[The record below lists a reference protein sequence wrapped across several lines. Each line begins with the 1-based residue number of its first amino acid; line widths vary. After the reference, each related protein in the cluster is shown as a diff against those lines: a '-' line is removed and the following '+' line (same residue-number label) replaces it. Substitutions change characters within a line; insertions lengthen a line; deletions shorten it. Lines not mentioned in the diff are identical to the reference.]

1 MGIVKNREEASAH
14 SKSFIFPI
22 SRASEKCIENDPPP
36 KENTMKTSVLITAL
50 LLSLTIGCAGPRAFT
65 KGTYEDP
72 ETIALLDD
80 RFNEND
86 MQLIAKKM
94 IGSIIESPL
103 LMANGKVPAV
113 MLGKMRNRTTEHIDM
128 VALSDKL
135 KTALIQSGKLRF
147 LDATNRRDIA
157 QEYDYQKSGY
167 VDSSQAK
174 GPGKQTGSDFLL
186 TGTLSSNVQEVGKD
200 KLVYYKATF
209 QLTHLETSEIVWTDE
224 KEIRKAYK
232 KRSIGL

>member
-1 MGIVKNREEASAH
+1 M
-14 SKSFIFPI
+14 KSTIYV
-22 SRASEKCIENDPPP
+22 A
-36 KENTMKTSVLITAL
+36 ITAL
-50 LLSLTIGCAGPRAFT
+50 ALTIGCAGPRAFT

-72 ETIALLDD
+72 QTIALLDD

-94 IGSIIESPL
+94 VNSIVEAPL
-103 LMANGKVPAV
+103 STGNSQLPVI

-128 VALSDKL
+128 VALSDKI

-147 LDATNRRDIA
+147 VDIA
-157 QEYDYQKSGY
+157 NRPDIAAEYEYQQSGY
-167 VDSSQAK
+167 VDPSQAK
-174 GPGKQTGSDFLL
+174 APGKQTGSDFLL

-209 QLTHLETSEIVWTDE
+209 QITNLETSEIVWTDE
-224 KEIRKAYK
+224 KEIRKAYQ

>member
-1 MGIVKNREEASAH
+1 
-14 SKSFIFPI
+14 
-22 SRASEKCIENDPPP
+22 
-36 KENTMKTSVLITAL
+36 MKTPIIFSAL

-65 KGTYEDP
+65 QGTYEDP

-80 RFNEND
+80 QFNEND

-94 IGSIIESPL
+94 ISSIVAAPQLTAEGQL
-103 LMANGKVPAV
+103 PAV

-135 KTALIQSGKLRF
+135 KTALIQSGKVKF
-147 LDATNRRDIA
+147 VDATNRGDIA
-157 QEYDYQKSGY
+157 QEYEYQQSGY
-167 VDSSQAK
+167 VDPTQAK
-174 GPGKQTGSDFLL
+174 GPGKQTSSDLLL
-186 TGTLSSNVQEVGKD
+186 TGTLSSNIQEVGKD

-209 QLTHLETSEIVWTDE
+209 QLTNLETSEIVWTDE

>member
-1 MGIVKNREEASAH
+1 
-14 SKSFIFPI
+14 
-22 SRASEKCIENDPPP
+22 
-36 KENTMKTSVLITAL
+36 MKKTILLTAL
-50 LLSLTIGCAGPRAFT
+50 LFSFTIGCAGPRAFT

-80 RFNEND
+80 QFNEND

-94 IGSIIESPL
+94 INSIIESPHL
-103 LMANGKVPAV
+103 TANGKVPAV
-113 MLGKMRNRTTEHIDM
+113 MLGQMRNRTTEHIDM

-147 LDATNRRDIA
+147 VDATNRRDIA
-157 QEYDYQKSGY
+157 EEYEYQQSGY
-167 VDSSQAK
+167 VDSTQAK
-174 GPGKQTGSDFLL
+174 GPGKQTSSDYLL
-186 TGTLSSNVQEVGKD
+186 TGTLSSNIQEVGKD

-209 QLTHLETSEIVWTDE
+209 QLTNLETSEIVWTDE

>member
-1 MGIVKNREEASAH
+1 MK
-14 SKSFIFPI
+14 P
-22 SRASEKCIENDPPP
+22 
-36 KENTMKTSVLITAL
+36 TMYVAITAL
-50 LLSLTIGCAGPRAFT
+50 ALTIGCAGPRAFT

-72 ETIALLDD
+72 QTIALLDD

-94 IGSIIESPL
+94 VNSIVEAPL
-103 LMANGKVPAV
+103 STDNSQLPVI

-128 VALSDKL
+128 VALSDKI

-147 LDATNRRDIA
+147 VDIA
-157 QEYDYQKSGY
+157 NRPDIAAEYEYQQSGY
-167 VDSSQAK
+167 VDPAQAK
-174 GPGKQTGSDFLL
+174 APGKQTGSDFLL

-209 QLTHLETSEIVWTDE
+209 QITNLETSEIVWTDE
-224 KEIRKAYK
+224 KEIRKAYQ

>member
-1 MGIVKNREEASAH
+1 
-14 SKSFIFPI
+14 
-22 SRASEKCIENDPPP
+22 
-36 KENTMKTSVLITAL
+36 MKATIYIALTAL
-50 LLSLTIGCAGPRAFT
+50 TLTIGCAGPRAFT

-72 ETIALLDD
+72 QAIALLDD

-94 IGSIIESPL
+94 VNSIIEAPL
-103 LMANGKVPAV
+103 LTSEGKLPAV

-128 VALSDKL
+128 VALSDKI

-147 LDATNRRDIA
+147 VDAANRPDIA
-157 QEYDYQKSGY
+157 EEYEYQQSGY
-167 VDSSQAK
+167 VDPAQAK
-174 GPGKQTGSDFLL
+174 APGKQTGSDFLL
-186 TGTLSSNVQEVGKD
+186 TGTLSANVQEVGKD

-209 QLTHLETSEIVWTDE
+209 QLTNLETSEIIWTDE
-224 KEIRKAYK
+224 KEIRKAYQ